1 MWKYLIL
8 ARPFNNKWRRK
19 KPVEEDPKKKG
30 QPKKEDKK
38 EVKK

>member
-1 MWKYLIL
+1 MEKE
-8 ARPFNNKWRRK
+8 

-30 QPKKEDKK
+30 QAKKEDKK